1 MSKFKY
7 LFNILK
13 ENEIEK
19 LQVAFDGYGDDG
31 NMHFLSVESK
41 NDKKIDEVLNYQEH
55 SPNSF
60 LDEPIPIEIL
70 HHPSR
75 GHGTER
81 NLSNLL
87 WDVVYE
93 VFEKTR
99 INWCEGRGN
108 KGCVEFDIL
117 KEKINLKYMKWKNA
131 EIVVD
136 LVDLEGQV
144 FDSLSSSSFN

>member
-1 MSKFKY
+1 
-7 LFNILK
+7 
-13 ENEIEK
+13 
-19 LQVAFDGYGDDG
+19 
-31 NMHFLSVESK
+31 
-41 NDKKIDEVLNYQEH
+41 
-55 SPNSF
+55 
-60 LDEPIPIEIL
+60 
-70 HHPSR
+70 
-75 GHGTER
+75 
-81 NLSNLL
+81 L